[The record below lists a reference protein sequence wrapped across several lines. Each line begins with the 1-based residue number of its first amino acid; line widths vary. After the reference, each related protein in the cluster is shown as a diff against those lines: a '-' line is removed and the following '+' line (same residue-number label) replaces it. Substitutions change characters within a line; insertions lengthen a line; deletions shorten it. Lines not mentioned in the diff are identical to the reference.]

1 MVNVKVRRVQRAFWH
16 TAINS
21 LARLIAWLR
30 LRLGNRNGLRL
41 DDRNTSRDI
50 SRNVWYDR
58 LRDNRLWDCNSRNLK
73 SWKQCSQV
81 PSID

>member
-1 MVNVKVRRVQRAFWH
+1 MVNVKVRRIQRAFGH

-21 LARLIAWLR
+21 LARLIAWLW
-30 LRLGNRNGLRL
+30 LRLGNRNRFRL
-41 DDRNTSRDI
+41 NGRNTSRDV
-50 SRNVWYDR
+50 SRNIWYDR
-58 LRDNRLWDCNSRNLK
+58 LRENWLRDCNSRNLK